1 MLLSFPASITPDG
14 DGFLVLFPDI
24 PEAVTCGD
32 TYEEALQMASDAIVT
47 AMDFFLEDQRPVP
60 QPSRP
65 SQNQVLIDLSESLS
79 ERVFQLNE
87 TLTSRAR
94 NAGTV
99 PQNL

>member
-32 TYEEALQMASDAIVT
+32 TYEDALEMAADAIAT
-47 AMDFFLEDQRPVP
+47 AMDFYFEDQRPVP

-65 SQNQVLIDLSESLS
+65 SQNQVLIDLPESLS
-79 ERVFQLNE
+79 EKVFQLNA
-87 TLTSRAR
+87 TLAPRAR
-94 NAGTV
+94 NAGAA